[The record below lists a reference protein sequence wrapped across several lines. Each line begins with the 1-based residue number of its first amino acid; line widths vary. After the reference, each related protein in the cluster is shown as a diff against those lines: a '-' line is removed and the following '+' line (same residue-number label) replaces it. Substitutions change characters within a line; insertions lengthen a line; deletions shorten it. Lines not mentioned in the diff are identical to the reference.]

1 MSRSKT
7 PSSRENARAH
17 IVVPP
22 AAASLFEIVAYLEQR
37 IILKRLER
45 HSGSKAAGAAASHLP
60 QAVGIIPVANRL
72 RDRRPPR
79 LPGAPIVGPKTA
91 SLLLMRVAAAILL
104 FTCLGC
110 AQFRSTAPLVV
121 APTTV
126 TDSKGR
132 FVDGLAPDDL
142 ILFDNNVPQ
151 TIQMDWM
158 TYPIDLVVAVQTS
171 SNSGAVIDK
180 LGGSGILFT
189 QLLAADAGETAV
201 ISFSDEVQ
209 LHQDFTGNPDS
220 VIHALRMLR
229 MEGGGA
235 HMLDALRQALLML
248 ERRPPGRRRIILMI
262 AERRDRSSQAKLPE
276 VMEQVERLNAAIY
289 WLTYS
294 PMLQP
299 FTVKPKTAEDLKP
312 EAERIK
318 GPQCAGCPAPDD
330 TPVPPDLGPGGFLY
344 TIGEL
349 IRLHQPDLSSLFARI
364 TGGRTLN
371 FLKKNALEQA
381 IQLVGEEVHR
391 QYILSFEPKGGEPG
405 KFHAIRVAVKNR
417 PELQAKTREGYWAL
431 Q

>member
-1 MSRSKT
+1 
-7 PSSRENARAH
+7 
-17 IVVPP
+17 
-22 AAASLFEIVAYLEQR
+22 
-37 IILKRLER
+37 
-45 HSGSKAAGAAASHLP
+45 
-60 QAVGIIPVANRL
+60 
-72 RDRRPPR
+72 
-79 LPGAPIVGPKTA
+79 
-91 SLLLMRVAAAILL
+91 MRVAAATVILSG
-104 FTCLGC
+104 TGW
-110 AQFRSTAPLVV
+110 AQFKSTVPLVV

-132 FVDGLAPDDL
+132 YVDGLTPEDL
-142 ILFDNNVPQ
+142 TLYDNNVPQ
-151 TIQMDWM
+151 AIQMDWM

-171 SNSGAVIDK
+171 ENSGAVIDK

-201 ISFSDEVQ
+201 ISFSDEVKV
-209 LHQDFTGNPDS
+209 HQDFTGNPDL
-220 VIHALRMLR
+220 VIHALLMLCK
-229 MEGGGA
+229 EGGGA

-248 ERRPPGRRRIILMI
+248 ERRPSRRRRIILMV
-262 AERRDRSSQAKLPE
+262 AEKRDRSSKAKLAE
-276 VMEQVERLNAAIY
+276 VMEHVERLNAAVY

-294 PMLQP
+294 PLLQP

-318 GPQCAGCPAPDD
+318 VRQCALCPAPDD
-330 TPVPPDLGPGGFLY
+330 TPVPPDLGPGGY
-344 TIGEL
+344 IYAIGEL
-349 IRLHQPDLSSLFARI
+349 VRLHQPDLSSLFTKT

-417 PELQAKTREGYWAL
+417 PDLQARTRAGYWAL